1 VYAELEEAKKAFP
14 DAYIC
19 ILGYDNVR
27 QVQCIMFIS
36 PTAPGLGGGRRCLS
50 ISSSET
56 QLVSNHINI
65 LQKLFFYRQFLKDR
79 W

>member
-27 QVQCIMFIS
+27 QVQRIMFIAYS
-36 PTAPGLGGGRRCLS
+36 PRAGRRPS
-50 ISSSET
+50 
-56 QLVSNHINI
+56 VPKHIV
-65 LQKLFFYRQFLKDR
+65 
-79 W
+79 